1 MKEYLVEFDVP
12 LWTYVLYYKQQKY
25 PLNTLNYNRAHE
37 LSNLK
42 LLYLKRMSNDIPS
55 DTNLGTNQ

>member
-25 PLNTLNYNRAHE
+25 PLATKNITRANE
-37 LSNLK
+37 LADIKIAS
-42 LLYLKRMSNDIPS
+42 LKRQENESNDKIK
-55 DTNLGTNQ
+55 NVYN